1 MKTSLGEKK
10 GARSFCDV
18 DFFFFGSFF
27 FWEIFLCGTM
37 FLDVGCA
44 ERIGNLETATA
55 LKLYFG
61 GKVLYQPLGLC
72 CAVEECG
79 KVGQQ

>member
-1 MKTSLGEKK
+1 
-10 GARSFCDV
+10 
-18 DFFFFGSFF
+18 
-27 FWEIFLCGTM
+27 M